1 MIDRVKEYLESF
13 LEKVPKPFKNFFVF
27 TTILFVLWMLFLDV
41 DSIPRQWRKYRAN
54 KELIQESEFYQE
66 KIKKSKD
73 ELQGLKN
80 DPEKLERLARE
91 KYYMHKKTEDVY
103 VIEKEEVKE

>member
-1 MIDRVKEYLESF
+1 MIERIKDYLEYV
-13 LEKVPKPFKNFFVF
+13 LEKVPKPIKNFFVF
-27 TTILFVLWMLFLDV
+27 TAILFLLWMLFLDV

-54 KELIQESEFYQE
+54 KELKEESKFYEE

-103 VIEKEEVKE
+103 VIEKEEVKK